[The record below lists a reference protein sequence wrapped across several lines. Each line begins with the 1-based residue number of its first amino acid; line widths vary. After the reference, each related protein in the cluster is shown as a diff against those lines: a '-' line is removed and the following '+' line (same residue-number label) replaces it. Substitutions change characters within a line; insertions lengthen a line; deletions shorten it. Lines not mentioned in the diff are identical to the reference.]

1 VPRSATFAGLLVL
14 SLAASL
20 LPARAQETARQIP
33 CNENTQEPRI
43 QVHVTGA
50 HSGKGEIA
58 ITIYGDQ
65 ADRFLAKGGSLARV
79 RVPLNEARTLDVC
92 FSVSQPGLYAV
103 ALYHD
108 ENNDK
113 HFNRTMLGLPEE
125 GYGFSNNAAVP
136 MRAPSL
142 KEAAVQV
149 GSGLTS
155 VAVTL
160 RY

>member
-1 VPRSATFAGLLVL
+1 MPRSATLAGLLVL
-14 SLAASL
+14 LLGTSL
-20 LPARAQETARQIP
+20 LPAQAQETARQIP
-33 CNENTQEPRI
+33 CNESTQEPRI
-43 QVHVTGA
+43 EVHVAGA

-65 ADRFLAKGGSLARV
+65 ADRFLAKGGSLARA
-79 RVPLNEARTLDVC
+79 RVPLDGATALDVC

-108 ENNDK
+108 ENGDK

-125 GYGFSNNAAVP
+125 GYGFSNDAAAP

-142 KEAAVQV
+142 KEAAIHV
-149 GSGLTS
+149 GTGLTR
-155 VAVTL
+155 VAVML